1 MKSHSTYSATA
12 TTKSSEV
19 KWGQV
24 RAISEGEAEGE
35 ELERE
40 VDAEAERKSGW
51 QRWKNRTDAAL
62 Y

>member
-40 VDAEAERKSGW
+40 VDAEAERKSG
-51 QRWKNRTDAAL
+51 
-62 Y
+62 